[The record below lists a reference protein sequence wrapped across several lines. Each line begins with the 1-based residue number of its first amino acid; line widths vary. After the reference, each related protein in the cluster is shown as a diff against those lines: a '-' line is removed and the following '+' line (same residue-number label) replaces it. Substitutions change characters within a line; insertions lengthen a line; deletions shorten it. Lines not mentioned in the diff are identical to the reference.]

1 MGWLEFLKYM
11 TMGCLGIVMVALAL
25 GIAIIILKMAKEA

>member
-11 TMGCLGIVMVALAL
+11 TMGCLGIVMGALAL
-25 GIAIIILKMAKEA
+25 GMAIIIVKMAKES